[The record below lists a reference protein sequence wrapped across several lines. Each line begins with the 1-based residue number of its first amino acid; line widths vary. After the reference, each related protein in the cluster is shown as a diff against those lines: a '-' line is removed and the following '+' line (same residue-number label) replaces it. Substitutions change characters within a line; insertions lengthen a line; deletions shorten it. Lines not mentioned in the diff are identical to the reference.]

1 VAVPPVNFT
10 HEVIT
15 LAVGAVAG
23 GLGALLGIGGGVIL
37 IPFLNLALGLTF
49 NQATGIS
56 LITII
61 ATSSAASAAKGRLQ
75 LVNLRLGMVL
85 EVFTTS
91 GGVLGLWLFGKTDS
105 HTVRM
110 AFAATLLGIALIV
123 LSRIDKRNVLE
134 PGADIGALG
143 GRFHDKETGGLVAY
157 RVKRAPLAFGM
168 SLLAGIVSN
177 FGIGGGI
184 LKVPVLNSWCGVPI
198 RAAAA
203 TSSLMLGATAFVV
216 AADRFRHGQ
225 IIPELAAA
233 AVLGVL
239 AGTQV
244 GVWAQR
250 RFHPKTHKL
259 VMVGLLL
266 AVSALYFSG
275 VGKR

>member
-1 VAVPPVNFT
+1 MNLA
-10 HEVIT
+10 HEGIT
-15 LAVGAVAG
+15 MLVGAVAG

-37 IPFLNLALGLTF
+37 IPFLNIALGLSF
-49 NQATGIS
+49 PQASGIS

-91 GGVLGLWLFGKTDS
+91 GGVVGLWIFGRTNND
-105 HTVRM
+105 TIET
-110 AFAATLLGIALIV
+110 AFAWTLVAIAAIM
-123 LSRIDKRNVLE
+123 LSRIDKRNVLDPNVE
-134 PGADIGALG
+134 VGLLGARYA
-143 GRFHDKETGGLVAY
+143 DKESGGLVSY
-157 RVKRAPLAFGM
+157 RVKRAPLALFI
-168 SLLAGIVSN
+168 SFLAGIVSN

-184 LKVPVLNSWCGVPI
+184 LKVPTLNAWCGVPI

-225 IIPELAAA
+225 ILPELAAA

-239 AGTQV
+239 MGTQA
-244 GVWAQR
+244 GVWAQH

-259 VMVGLLL
+259 VMVTLLL
-266 AVSALYFSG
+266 TVAALYFTG
-275 VGKR
+275 VARR

>member
-1 VAVPPVNFT
+1 MNLGAELVTFG
-10 HEVIT
+10 
-15 LAVGAVAG
+15 VGAFAG
-23 GLGALLGIGGGVIL
+23 GIGALLGLGGGVIL

-49 NQATGIS
+49 NQASGIS

-91 GGVLGLWLFGKTDS
+91 GGVLGLWMFGKTKNA
-105 HTVRM
+105 TIET
-110 AFAATLLGIALIV
+110 AFAWTLLAIALIM

-134 PGADIGALG
+134 PAVDIGVLG

-157 RVKRAPLAFGM
+157 RVRRAPLAFAM

-216 AADRFRHGQ
+216 AADRFRHGE

-239 AGTQV
+239 LGTQA
-244 GVWAQR
+244 GVWAQH
-250 RFHPKTHKL
+250 RFHPKTHKMVL
-259 VMVGLLL
+259 VGLLL

>member
-1 VAVPPVNFT
+1 MNFGSELLT
-10 HEVIT
+10 F
-15 LAVGAVAG
+15 AVGAFAG

-37 IPFLNLALGLTF
+37 IPFLNIALGLTF
-49 NQATGIS
+49 NQSSGIS

-61 ATSSAASAAKGRLQ
+61 ATSSAASAAKGRMQ

-91 GGVLGLWLFGKTDS
+91 GGVIGLWLFGKTDS
-105 HTVRM
+105 HTVRI
-110 AFAATLLGIALIV
+110 AFAWTLVAIAMIM
-123 LSRIDKRNVLE
+123 LSRISKRNVLDPTAE
-134 PGADIGALG
+134 IGQLG
-143 GRFHDKETGGLVAY
+143 GRYFDKETGGEVAY
-157 RVKRAPLAFGM
+157 RLKRAPVAFVM
-168 SLLAGIVSN
+168 SFLAGVVSN

-184 LKVPVLNSWCGVPI
+184 LKVPALNAWCGVPI

-216 AADRFRHGQ
+216 ATDRFRHGE

-239 AGTQV
+239 GGTQV
-244 GVWAQR
+244 GVWAQH

-259 VMVGLLL
+259 VMVALLL
-266 AVSALYFSG
+266 SVAALYFSG